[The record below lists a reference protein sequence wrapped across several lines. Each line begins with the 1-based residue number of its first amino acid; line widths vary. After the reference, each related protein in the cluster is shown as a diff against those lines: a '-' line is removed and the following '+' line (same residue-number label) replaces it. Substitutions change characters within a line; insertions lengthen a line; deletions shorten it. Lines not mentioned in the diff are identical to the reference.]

1 MGEKQSHSMPQLD
14 KEFPD
19 HKAKMTSVVR
29 SLANQTEPMCSIEA
43 GSFFFQ

>member
-1 MGEKQSHSMPQLD
+1 MGEEPSHEMSQLD

-43 GSFFFQ
+43 GTFFFQ